1 MGAGTEKPAGL
12 PAFGIGGA
20 GSGGG
25 SGIALNN
32 PNAMGRGVGASEPPG
47 LRPSAFVTAW
57 LARSILLRLPS
68 HSSQVLVPLSLG
80 KSTRTACVD
89 PSVAARA
96 PRVSGGPAITVTP
109 VLWAPRPPG

>member
-20 GSGGG
+20 VSAGD

-32 PNAMGRGVGASEPPG
+32 PNAMGRGAGASTP
-47 LRPSAFVTAW
+47 RPSALVTAW
-57 LARSILLRLPS
+57 LARSIWLRLPS
-68 HSSQVLVPLSLG
+68 QRSQVLVPLS
-80 KSTRTACVD
+80 TRIPCAD

-96 PRVSGGPAITVTP
+96 PPLSGGPAITVTS
-109 VLWAPRPPG
+109 VL